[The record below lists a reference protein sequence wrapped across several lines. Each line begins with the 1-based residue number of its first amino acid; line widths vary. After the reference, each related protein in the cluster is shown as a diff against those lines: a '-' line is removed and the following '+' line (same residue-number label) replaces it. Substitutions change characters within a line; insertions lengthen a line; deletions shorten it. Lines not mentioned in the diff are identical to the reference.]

1 MPAGARPCG
10 GPGHTGHGTVGSAT
24 AWPPGRAFVAGLGSC
39 RGCCWAL
46 RPCTDLSLK
55 RQARTK
61 QGPFP
66 SPQVVLSC
74 GSSGTTTPSDAL
86 PARCDFPLER
96 LYAPAAPRPQARGR
110 GGPPQF
116 PPPPSARSAP
126 LTPGGSSTVHARL
139 FPSSMAFALLL
150 RARLLLGPF
159 RVGLTT
165 RQASLHAADRTV
177 APPTGALDAALRR
190 RAFPPNAGSLLPGL
204 LAATRTGLAPA
215 GGDELADTTR
225 SRHEPH
231 LLPDESRM
239 PSGHAVGAPA
249 AQHPVEPVQQG
260 RERLVAHGRGQRP
273 HRRLDGRKGLLVGV
287 GPGRGAEV
295 VSWSVSPTRPS

>member
-1 MPAGARPCG
+1 MHRPF
-10 GPGHTGHGTVGSAT
+10 PET
-24 AWPPGRAFVAGLGSC
+24 P
-39 RGCCWAL
+39 
-46 RPCTDLSLK
+46 
-55 RQARTK
+55 ARTK

-74 GSSGTTTPSDAL
+74 DSSGTTTPSDAL

-96 LYAPAAPRPQARGR
+96 VYAPAPPSAQARGG

-165 RQASLHAADRTV
+165 RQASLDAADRTV
-177 APPTGALDAALRR
+177 APPLGLLTLRFDAGR
-190 RAFPPNAGSLLPGL
+190 FPPTPAACYRASWQLPGRDL
-204 LAATRTGLAPA
+204 HPLAAASLRI
-215 GGDELADTTR
+215 
-225 SRHEPH
+225 
-231 LLPDESRM
+231 
-239 PSGHAVGAPA
+239 
-249 AQHPVEPVQQG
+249 G
-260 RERLVAHGRGQRP
+260 RAH
-273 HRRLDGRKGLLVGV
+273 V
-287 GPGRGAEV
+287 
-295 VSWSVSPTRPS
+295 